1 MKANPGG
8 TVTGE
13 AIIGREAE
21 IADLWFKLQTRSVV
35 LSAERRVGK
44 TSILRKM
51 WERPQADWTPVL
63 VYVESARHPIECV
76 EAIYGE
82 ANRLKIRS
90 SKAVSLARIKT
101 GYSKLAEAQLGGW
114 KLPQVSSTWKAMLK
128 TLVADL
134 AEHSANPVLIMIDE
148 FPLLVSNIADDH
160 GPHLAM
166 EFLDTMREVRQA
178 YEATGKIRFLFS
190 GSIGL
195 HLVLQYLKA
204 EHGYKGSPTND
215 MAPKVLGGMSPE
227 DTGLM
232 CQRYLDEEGIHRVP
246 PEEVAARMFQST
258 DGLPLYIQYV
268 CERFQAGGKASVAP
282 DEIDAVLREMLDSRE
297 LEWFRNA
304 AQRIDTYY
312 ARLGA
317 SECAFA
323 ILGFLSRSG
332 GMVSEQSIVDHVP
345 SRIVVEHKRV
355 VLDTLELLLDDNYL
369 VRDTSTGERRYRFR
383 YVLMRDWWRV
393 NRA

>member
-13 AIIGREAE
+13 AIIGREVE
-21 IADLWFKLQTRSVV
+21 IADLWSKLQTRSVV

-51 WERPQADWTPVL
+51 SERPHVNWTAVL
-63 VYVESARHPIECV
+63 VYVESARHPIDCV
-76 EAIYGE
+76 EAIYRE
-82 ANRLKIRS
+82 ADRLEVRS
-90 SKAVSLARIKT
+90 SKAVWQSRIKSS
-101 GYSKLAEAQLGGW
+101 YSNLAQTQVAGW
-114 KLPQVSSTWKAMLK
+114 KLPQVVSSWKAMLK
-128 TLVADL
+128 DLVADL
-134 AEHSANPVLIMIDE
+134 AEHGVGSVLIMIDE
-148 FPLLVSNIADDH
+148 FPLLVSNIDDDH
-160 GPHLAM
+160 GPPLAM
-166 EFLDTMREVRQA
+166 EFLDTLREVRQT

-195 HLVLQYLKA
+195 HLVLQHLKA
-204 EHGYKGSPTND
+204 SHGYKGSPTND
-215 MAPKVLGGMSPE
+215 MALKVLGGMSRE
-227 DTGLM
+227 DTELM
-232 CQRYLDEEGIHRVP
+232 CQRYLDQEHIRRVP
-246 PEEVAARMFQST
+246 PAAFADRMFQST

-268 CERFQAGGKASVAP
+268 CERLQSSGTVTVDP
-282 DEIDAVLREMLDSRE
+282 DAIDAILRSMLDSRE

-317 SECAFA
+317 SDRAFE
-323 ILGFLSRSG
+323 ILAHLSRCEG
-332 GMVSEQSIVDHVP
+332 FVTEQSIM
-345 SRIVVEHKRV
+345 EHLKSQMAIEHNRL

-369 VRDTSTGERRYRFR
+369 IRDTAAGERRYRFR
-383 YVLMRDWWRV
+383 YVLMRNWWRI

>member
-1 MKANPGG
+1 
-8 TVTGE
+8 VTGE
-13 AIIGREAE
+13 AIIGREEE
-21 IADLWFKLQTRSVV
+21 IADLWFKLKTRSVV

-51 WERPQADWTPVL
+51 LEHPQANWTRLL

-82 ANRLKIRS
+82 ADRLDIRS
-90 SKAVSLARIKT
+90 SKAVWLSNIKAA
-101 GYSKLAEAQLGGW
+101 YSKLAEGQLAGW
-114 KLPQVSSTWKAMLK
+114 KLPQVSSNWKAMLK
-128 TLVADL
+128 TLIADL
-134 AEHSANPVLIMIDE
+134 AEHGADPVLIMIDE
-148 FPLLVSNIADDH
+148 FPLLVSNVADNH
-160 GPHLAM
+160 GPNLAM
-166 EFLDTMREVRQA
+166 EFLDTMREVRQT

-195 HLVLQYLKA
+195 HLVLQHLKA
-204 EHGYKGSPTND
+204 SHGYKGSPTND
-215 MAPKVLGGMSPE
+215 MALKVLGGMSRE
-227 DTGLM
+227 DTELM
-232 CQRYLDEEGIHRVP
+232 CQRYLDEENILRFP
-246 PEEVAARMFQST
+246 PAAFSDRMYQCT

-268 CERFQAGGKASVAP
+268 CDRFQSSGKVGVTP
-282 DEIDAVLREMLDSRE
+282 DEIDAVLRDMLDSRE

-317 SECAFA
+317 SERAFA
-323 ILGFLSRSG
+323 ILAYLSSSADF
-332 GMVSEQSIVDHVP
+332 VSEQPILDHLRSQMV
-345 SRIVVEHKRV
+345 IEHDRS

-369 VRDTSTGERRYRFR
+369 IRDTSAGERRYRFR
-383 YVLMRDWWRV
+383 YVLMRDWWRI